1 MKHAPVR
8 HRLEA
13 AAVRSLRAGL
23 ERLPHATARAL
34 GRGLGDLAWHLD
46 LRHRRVARHNLALA
60 FPELAESER
69 RRIARDCFRHFGGAL
84 FDMLSAHRFDL
95 VELCRRTTS
104 EDWMPLLAARQA
116 AAPRGVFVMT
126 AHLGLWEHA
135 AHALGGWG
143 GPVHV
148 VGRPLDNP
156 WLDRDL
162 AELRGRFG
170 SRLLAKRGAVRRM
183 IRAIEAGETVALLID
198 QRVQPKEGI
207 ELPFFGRPA
216 WTTPVLAW
224 LSLRL
229 GVPVV
234 PGFGFPEPGGRYRV
248 AIREPI
254 HPPAGADCDDE
265 EAVRAL
271 TARYLAAV
279 EEEIRRRPEQWL
291 WLHRRWRRPQDPAR
305 GVAGGST

>member
-1 MKHAPVR
+1 MRHAPVR

-13 AAVRSLRAGL
+13 AAVYSLRAAL
-23 ERLPHATARAL
+23 VRLPHQTCRTL

-46 LRHRRVARHNLALA
+46 RRHRRVALDNLALA
-60 FPELAESER
+60 LPELPEAER
-69 RRIARDCFRHFGGAL
+69 RRIARACFRHFGGAL
-84 FDMLSAHRFDL
+84 FDALSAQRFDL

-104 EDWMPLLAARQA
+104 EDWAPLIAARQS
-116 AAPRGVFVMT
+116 AAPRGVFAMT

-135 AHALGGWG
+135 SHALGGWA

-162 AELRGRFG
+162 AEVRGRFG
-170 SRLLAKRGAVRRM
+170 SRLLSKHGAARRM
-183 IRAIEAGETVALLID
+183 IRAIDAGDTVALLID
-198 QRVQPKEGI
+198 QRVHPRDGI

-216 WTTPVLAW
+216 WTTPILAW

-229 GVPVV
+229 EVPVV

-248 AIREPI
+248 VLREAI
-254 HPPAGADCDDE
+254 HPPPGGDPDDE
-265 EAVRAL
+265 QAVRSL
-271 TARYLAAV
+271 TARYLAAT

-291 WLHRRWRRPQDPAR
+291 WLHRRWL
-305 GVAGGST
+305 

>member
-1 MKHAPVR
+1 MTQAPVR

-13 AAVRSLRAGL
+13 AALRGL
-23 ERLPHATARAL
+23 RVALARLPHQTSRTL

-46 LRHRRVARHNLALA
+46 RRHRGIALGNLALA
-60 FPELAESER
+60 LPELPEAER
-69 RRIARDCFRHFGGAL
+69 RRIARQCFRHFGGAL
-84 FDMLSAHRFDL
+84 FDTLSAHRFDL

-104 EDWMPLLAARQA
+104 EDWMPLIAARQA
-116 AAPRGVFVMT
+116 AAPRGVFVLT

-135 AHALGGWG
+135 AHALGAWG
-143 GPVHV
+143 GAPVHV

-156 WLDRDL
+156 WLDRDI

-170 SRLLAKRGAVRRM
+170 NRLLGKRGAIRRM
-183 IRAIEAGETVALLID
+183 IRAIDAGDTVALLID
-198 QRVQPKEGI
+198 QRVHPQEGI

-216 WTTPVLAW
+216 WTTPMLAW
-224 LSLRL
+224 MSLRL

-248 AIREPI
+248 LVREAI
-254 HPPAGADCDDE
+254 HPPPGGDPDDR
-265 EAVRAL
+265 EAVRRL
-271 TARYLAAV
+271 TARYLAAM

-291 WLHRRWRRPQDPAR
+291 WMHRRWR
-305 GVAGGST
+305 

>member
-1 MKHAPVR
+1 MKHAPIR

-23 ERLPHATARAL
+23 GLLPHAAARSL
-34 GRGLGDLAWHLD
+34 GRGLGALAWHLD
-46 LRHRRVARHNLALA
+46 RRHRRVAVDNLALA
-60 FPELAESER
+60 LPELTAAER
-69 RRIARDCFRHFGGAL
+69 LRIARGCFRHFGGAL
-84 FDMLSAHRFDL
+84 FDTLSAHRFDL
-95 VELCRRTTS
+95 VELCRRTTH
-104 EDWMPLLAARQA
+104 EDWMPLIAARQA

-126 AHLGLWEHA
+126 AHLGMWEHA
-135 AHALGGWG
+135 AHALGGWS

-162 AELRGRFG
+162 TELRSRFG
-170 SRLLAKRGAVRRM
+170 NRLLTKRGAVRRM
-183 IRAIEAGETVALLID
+183 IRAIDAGETVALLID
-198 QRVQPKEGI
+198 QRVQPQEGI

-216 WTTPVLAW
+216 WSTPFLAS

-248 AIREPI
+248 RLREPI
-254 HPPAGADCDDE
+254 HPPPGRADDDE
-265 EAVRAL
+265 EAVREL
-271 TARYLAAV
+271 TARYLAAM
-279 EEEIRRRPEQWL
+279 EAEIRLQPEQWL
-291 WLHRRWRRPQDPAR
+291 WMHRRWRR
-305 GVAGGST
+305 